1 MDPSTTDSDRRARNL
16 AAVQAA
22 FAGVSAADAAAQM
35 ANYTDD
41 MVLELPFAD
50 PPRTVRGR
58 AEALTFLTTAFLTYK
73 MRIDITEI
81 HECLDPDEL
90 IVEFRS
96 DGHMATTGKP
106 YANRYIGVFRF
117 RDGKI
122 CAQREF
128 FNPKISD
135 RALSSSGSD

>member
-1 MDPSTTDSDRRARNL
+1 MEIVDDAERRSQNL
-16 AAVQAA
+16 ATVRAA
-22 FAGVSAADAAAQM
+22 FAGVSAADAAAQLS
-35 ANYTDD
+35 NYTDD

-50 PPRTVRGR
+50 PPRTVEGR
-58 AEALTFLTTAFLTYK
+58 ATALRFLTVAFQTYK
-73 MRIDITEI
+73 MRIDITEV

-96 DGHMATTGKP
+96 NGHMATTGKP

-135 RALSSSGSD
+135 EALAG